1 METETGIAVPG
12 VEELK
17 ANVPSLVETARA
29 LIVKDD
35 KTNQQA
41 ADFINTIRAAR
52 KQVKDTFA
60 ASVEQAKV
68 AYDTIRKLR
77 DSFDTPL
84 GEVEQALRGRM
95 GAYIAAENTRRA
107 AEAEAIRKAQEKE
120 LKRLEK
126 KAEKTGTPFVPPPPA
141 PVMPAKVQVSGM
153 SSRTNYKARVT
164 DFMALVKAVAAGKV
178 QMEVLQANES
188 ALNALA
194 KIQAKTG
201 PLLPGVEAY
210 GETVTIGRRL

>member
-12 VEELK
+12 VDELK

-29 LIVKDD
+29 LVVKDD

-41 ADFINTIRAAR
+41 ADYINTIRTMR
-52 KQVKDTFA
+52 KQVKETFA

-84 GEVEQALRGRM
+84 GETELALRNRM
-95 GAYIAAENTRRA
+95 SSYISAENARRE

-120 LKRLEK
+120 IKKLEK
-126 KAEKTGTPFVPPPPA
+126 KAEKTGTAFVPPPPA
-141 PVMPAKVQVSGM
+141 PVMPAKVQVAGM
-153 SSRTNYKARVT
+153 GSRTNYKARVV
-164 DFMALVKAVAAGKV
+164 DMMALVKAVAAGK
-178 QMEVLQANES
+178 EKLELLLPNES

-201 PLLPGVEAY
+201 PLMAGVEVY